1 MAGAS
6 AGKLF
11 FSNNIFFYNNIIL
24 HLENIQILMYCTC
37 VQNGSFP

>member
-11 FSNNIFFYNNIIL
+11 LSNNIFFTIIL
-24 HLENIQILMYCTC
+24 HLENTQILMYCTC